1 MLVKR
6 NGTLFT
12 FTTLTNHNQYDR
24 KFTEDDGFQVAFA
37 VVDYS
42 FEDYSDVDG
51 RLLADYLEINVVQ

>member
-1 MLVKR
+1 MLQNR

-12 FTTLTNHNQYDR
+12 LTTLTNHNQYDR

-42 FEDYSDVDG
+42 NDELSDVDG
-51 RLLADYLEINVVQ
+51 RLLADYLEVYVVQ